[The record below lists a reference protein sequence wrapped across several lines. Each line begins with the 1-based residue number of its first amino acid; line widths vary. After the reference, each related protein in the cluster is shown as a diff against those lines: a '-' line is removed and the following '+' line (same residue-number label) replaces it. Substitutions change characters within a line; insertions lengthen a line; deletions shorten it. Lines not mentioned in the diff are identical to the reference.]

1 MNYTV
6 PMRFEWDEGKSESCF
21 LLRGFDF
28 AYAAHAFA
36 DPTASYGKTP
46 GTATEKTATP

>member
-28 AYAAHAFA
+28 AHAAHAFA
-36 DPTASYGKTP
+36 DPDRLVRQDTRYSY
-46 GTATEKTATP
+46 